1 MTAPEGL
8 LLLDKP
14 AGPTSHD
21 VVARVRRL
29 LGQRRVGHTGTL
41 DPMATGLLAVLVG
54 RATRL
59 SRYLPAS
66 PKSYEGVIRLG
77 LRTDTDDVT
86 GRVLERF
93 DGPIPGIAS
102 TREAAAGLVGRIA
115 QRPPDVSARRVGG
128 ERLYRLARR
137 GAVPDVPPTQV
148 EVIRFEIEPGDRPDE
163 WAFSAEVSTGTYLRA
178 IARDLGAS
186 LGCGGAL
193 ASLRRTGIG
202 ELDLSQA
209 AALPADDA
217 TARALALER
226 IVPIDSIPIA
236 LPGAEIATEAE
247 VRRFLAGAPA
257 EPVAPPPDGEVAV
270 RSTDGSLVG
279 IGNAAGGR
287 LHPRVV
293 LPRDS
298 GGHGGL
304 PPRIAL

>member
-1 MTAPEGL
+1 MSAPGGL

-21 VVARVRRL
+21 IVARVRRL
-29 LGQRRVGHTGTL
+29 LGERRVGHTGTL
-41 DPMATGLLAVLVG
+41 DPMATGLLAILVG

-59 SRYLPAS
+59 ARYVPAS
-66 PKSYEGVIRLG
+66 PKSYRGVIRLG

-86 GRVLERF
+86 GKVLERF
-93 DGPIPGIAS
+93 EGSIPRTDRI
-102 TREAAAGLVGRIA
+102 REAAAGLIGRIA

-137 GAVPDVPPTQV
+137 GTVPEVPPTEV
-148 EVIRFEIEPGDRPDE
+148 EILRFEIEPGERPEE

-178 IARDLGAS
+178 IARDLGDS

-202 ELDLSQA
+202 ELDLSRA
-209 AALPADDA
+209 TALPEDDGA
-217 TARALALER
+217 ARALALGR
-226 IVPIDSIPIA
+226 LIPVDSVPIA
-236 LPGAEIATEAE
+236 LPRAELASEDE
-247 VRRFLAGAPA
+247 LRRFLAGAPA
-257 EPVAPPPDGEVAV
+257 KPVAPRPDGEVAV
-270 RSTDGSLVG
+270 RAPDGSLVG
-279 IGNAAGGR
+279 IGHASGGR

-293 LPRDS
+293 LPRDP
-298 GGHGGL
+298 GGPAGL